1 MTVKELNAFAE
12 NKPGRL
18 DRMTDLLAKA
28 KVNIRAITIASGDE
42 YGVVKLLVDDPE
54 RALKA
59 LSAGGVT
66 ASLKDVVAV
75 EMKDSPGG
83 LHAVLSFLG
92 KSGLNIENAYGFVIE
107 SGADAVF
114 VIQVDDPQSAEKLLE
129 GSRFKLVGP
138 SRLYSM

>member
-18 DRMTDLLAKA
+18 DRMISLLAKA

-54 RALKA
+54 GALKA

-66 ASLKDVVAV
+66 ASLKEVVAV
-75 EMKDSPGG
+75 EMKDVPGG
-83 LHAVLSFLG
+83 LHAVLSFLTA
-92 KSGLNIENAYGFVIE
+92 SGVNIEDAYGFVIE
-107 SGADAVF
+107 SGDDAVF
-114 VIQVDDPQSAEKLLE
+114 VMQVEAPQAAEKLLE
-129 GSRFKLVGP
+129 ANGFRLVGP
-138 SRLYSM
+138 SRLYNM